1 MRWHEILIPSHIISD
16 IYVSK
21 DIWNMNSKIHISLS
35 QETYIIWDLLIPST
49 LNLYPLSPCT
59 ARCYKWGHPHR
70 YRRCQIE
77 TSTSSPSPHSSLW
90 TSPSPLKFAVFAK
103 NLFKTNSYFCWHL
116 DKSSP
121 TLVHEVHQGH
131 FFRSLR
137 EVEGQRDLLPAQV
150 QCLYPDF
157 LIPSYNYAPL
167 CESNFASL

>member
-1 MRWHEILIPSHIISD
+1 MLENRPEDAL
-16 IYVSK
+16 
-21 DIWNMNSKIHISLS
+21 
-35 QETYIIWDLLIPST
+35 DLLVLTVYS
-49 LNLYPLSPCT
+49 
-59 ARCYKWGHPHR
+59 
-70 YRRCQIE
+70 
-77 TSTSSPSPHSSLW
+77 
-90 TSPSPLKFAVFAK
+90 
-103 NLFKTNSYFCWHL
+103 
-116 DKSSP
+116 SSP